1 MGNILNRLESCNTS
15 HFACKRVKSKDHS
28 CSGNGWSV
36 AECEAG
42 SLRGTSDL
50 KTLVIKNMLS
60 KTCNQKHVIKT
71 CYQKCYQNIKTNT
84 RTMGF

>member
-50 KTLVIKNMLS
+50 KTLVIKNMFEDFGD
-60 KTCNQKHVIKT
+60 KKHVIK
-71 CYQKCYQNIKTNT
+71 N
-84 RTMGF
+84 M